1 MNKTNKI
8 KTNKI
13 LLYIIGALIVLL
25 TIAMSRC
32 TSENENM
39 KILEQNLIAAQDTIR
54 IHKMKSGD
62 LLAEKNAFI
71 LSEQELE
78 KQLGLAK
85 NEIKELKSKLGSS
98 FITITKIES
107 KIEYDTISIPGDT
120 VIINN
125 GQRLVK
131 FSYNDEWLSLS
142 GETRLDSIYSRTRLY
157 NINIPVDLVV
167 GTTKE
172 NKVFVET
179 KNPYLYINNIS
190 GAVLVDTRK
199 KSHWGLG
206 LGIGIGAQYGLI
218 NKKFDIGPQVMC
230 GVMYRF

>member
-1 MNKTNKI
+1 MN

-13 LLYIIGALIVLL
+13 LLYIIGILIVLL

-54 IHKMKSGD
+54 IHKMKNGD

-85 NEIKELKSKLGSS
+85 NEIKKLKSKLGSS
-98 FITITKIES
+98 FTTITKIES
-107 KIEYDTISIPGDT
+107 KIQYDTIDIPGDT
-120 VIINN
+120 IIINC
-125 GQRLVK
+125 GQKIVK
-131 FSYNDEWLSLS
+131 FNYNDEWLSLS

-199 KSHWGLG
+199 KSHWGFG
-206 LGIGIGAQYGLI
+206 LGVGVGAQYGII
-218 NKKFDIGPQVMC
+218 NKKFDIGPQLMC
-230 GVMYRF
+230 GVMYKF